1 MSMRKS
7 KSRIQASESSR
18 TSRPEF
24 LHFCHFT
31 FLIYFENYTKYFRRF
46 EAFLKFKREY
56 IDSSLHNLCFF
67 ICILNVC
74 SVNVIIYITY
84 KQIDQWR
91 EMAGKFK
98 CQNIYHIYLVINI
111 VTHIV

>member
-67 ICILNVC
+67 YLYFECLLC
-74 SVNVIIYITY
+74 
-84 KQIDQWR
+84 
-91 EMAGKFK
+91 K
-98 CQNIYHIYLVINI
+98 CNYLYHI
-111 VTHIV
+111 